1 MEDAIAALHHHS
13 HKEYAARVDD
23 LLRKK
28 EEWVVLFR
36 SGPSPRGHNTNN
48 FAEATIRI
56 LKDIVLRR
64 CRTYNAVSFIDLV
77 ASVWE
82 PYLQKRLMRHACNR
96 VPAHRL
102 LFEKLLGSMP
112 MDAADSI
119 QEVGNDIYCVPSSDK
134 SQVYEVWRDIG
145 VCSCRCGRQ
154 GAYCKHQALVYS
166 KFGGMFPNAL
176 H

>member
-1 MEDAIAALHHHS
+1 
-13 HKEYAARVDD
+13 
-23 LLRKK
+23 
-28 EEWVVLFR
+28 
-36 SGPSPRGHNTNN
+36 
-48 FAEATIRI
+48 
-56 LKDIVLRR
+56 
-64 CRTYNAVSFIDLV
+64 
-77 ASVWE
+77 
-82 PYLQKRLMRHACNR
+82 MRHACNR

-166 KFGGMFPNAL
+166 KFGGMFPNAPAL
-176 H
+176 TQKDRHELACLASAEKCPPVEFFADFREQEKDEPNNEDPACSPSNLEPPLDVIPEVMETTNAEFATTSTQGNSYQV